1 MHRGNS
7 SRIGIALAFAAVCV
21 LTAACAG
28 KINQENYGKVA
39 VGMSQPDVEAI
50 LGPGTEQASTSV
62 AMPAMPNMPNVPGAP
77 AASATPAP
85 SNLTTKVLVW
95 RTGGKMIT
103 VTMVNDK
110 VFSKAQ
116 VGL

>member
-7 SRIGIALAFAAVCV
+7 SRIGIALAFAAACV

-62 AMPAMPNMPNVPGAP
+62 AMPAMPNMPNMSGA
-77 AASATPAP
+77 SVTPAP
-85 SNLTTKVLVW
+85 ANLTTKVLVW
-95 RTGGKMIT
+95 RSGGKMIT
-103 VTMVNDK
+103 ITMVNDK